1 MRKLQEDIKLIL
13 DYCNVERA
21 MNFEERKAY
30 NRLLDFTQLHS
41 IYQGIPV
48 EDRLNEQEETIT
60 EQKEYLTLMGQGNH
74 LKTIM
79 EQKERIKELEQENK
93 QLQIEVLGQSE
104 EIEILS
110 DENKRLK
117 QGKYIYGIHGGSN
130 DRK

>member
-48 EDRLNEQEETIT
+48 EDRLNEQEERIIDLKNTIIKIT
-60 EQKEYLTLMGQGNH
+60 KAYQRKHDN
-74 LKTIM
+74 TIVNLVD
-79 EQKERIKELEQENK
+79 EIWEEDIEDLIIELNQD
-93 QLQIEVLGQSE
+93 G
-104 EIEILS
+104 
-110 DENKRLK
+110 
-117 QGKYIYGIHGGSN
+117 GIRN
-130 DRK
+130 D